1 MKILTRDEKEFLQ
14 LMIQEDE
21 KEFNKNFNSFMEQL
35 DEEYRKIR
43 TKVIM

>member
-1 MKILTRDEKEFLQ
+1 MKKLTRDEIKFLQ

-35 DEEYRKIR
+35 DEEYRNRI
-43 TKVIM
+43 

>member
-35 DEEYRKIR
+35 DEEYRNRI
-43 TKVIM
+43 

>member
-1 MKILTRDEKEFLQ
+1 MKKLTRDEKEFLN

-35 DEEYRKIR
+35 DEEYRNRI
-43 TKVIM
+43 